1 MKSIKNVKLGINPKD
16 MVVTVTA
23 DVEMIDDKDPDDLY
37 LVMFNIMDS
46 PLRLSLFTIGNL
58 SELVSQ
64 NTKLSDGEIVKL
76 MKENPEQFI
85 QLAVGNAEVL
95 GEKSIENVKITLDS
109 DSNASKARLII
120 SSMIDKR
127 KYVQKSTYYING
139 EKVYKEQEVDT
150 EPLLPQLKMMLEIT
164 KKWNGFNPEQFQ
176 KDIEEGRIKL

>member
-76 MKENPEQFI
+76 MKDNPEQFI
-85 QLAVGNAEVL
+85 QLAVGNVEVL
-95 GEKSIENVKITLDS
+95 GEKSVENVKITLDS
-109 DSNASKARLII
+109 DSNASKARLIL

-127 KYVQKSTYYING
+127 KYMQKSTYYING
-139 EKVYKEQEVDT
+139 ETVNKEQEVDT

-164 KKWNGFNPEQFQ
+164 KKWNGFNPEKFQ